1 MNTSS
6 KATGSPLANFL
17 PGQEE
22 KNGSFAAI
30 VYDGLLLVVLTIMM
44 KK

>member
-6 KATGSPLANFL
+6 KAAGSPLANFL
-17 PGQEE
+17 PGHKE
-22 KNGSFAAI
+22 KHDSFAAI
-30 VYDGLLLVVLTIMM
+30 VYDGLLLVVLLIMM